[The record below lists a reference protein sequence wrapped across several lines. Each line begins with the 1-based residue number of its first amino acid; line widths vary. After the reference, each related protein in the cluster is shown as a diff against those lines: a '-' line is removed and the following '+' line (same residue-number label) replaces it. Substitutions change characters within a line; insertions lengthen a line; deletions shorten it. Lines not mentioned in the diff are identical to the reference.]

1 MSNKN
6 TNSMVRQFTSDE
18 WKIIADIV
26 SATRKLQE
34 ELNEKGFGVVN
45 SFSTGIYPACI
56 TFIVKRNH
64 VEIFSA
70 CIFDILE
77 QQERVQAE
85 IFRKGAE
92 ILSIDY
98 DALEIKILRD
108 RLAQLEEHRPACGSH

>member
-34 ELNEKGFGVVN
+34 ELNEKGFEVVN

-64 VEIFSA
+64 TEVLSV

-85 IFRKGAE
+85 IFRKGVE
-92 ILSIDY
+92 ILSNC

-108 RLAQLEEHRPACGSH
+108 RLAQLEEHRPARGSH

>member
-6 TNSMVRQFTSDE
+6 TNSMVRQFTPDE

-34 ELNEKGFGVVN
+34 ELNEKGFEVVN
-45 SFSTGIYPACI
+45 SFSTGIQPACI

-64 VEIFSA
+64 TEVLSV
-70 CIFDILE
+70 CILDILE
-77 QQERVQAE
+77 QQERVEAE

-92 ILSIDY
+92 ILSTNY